1 MFENL
6 KEILNT
12 GVIYKEK
19 SGEVYRYS
27 ITSSEAVIKIIN
39 LINGKFRTPKIL
51 ALHKAIDNL
60 NKWRNANFLKLPLD
74 TSRH

>member
-60 NKWRNANFLKLPLD
+60 NK
-74 TSRH
+74 

>member
-1 MFENL
+1 MKFLGL
-6 KEILNT
+6 KIQKNFFKT

-51 ALHKAIDNL
+51 ALIRL
-60 NKWRNANFLKLPLD
+60 LII
-74 TSRH
+74 